1 MILHPDNI
9 CFLLAR
15 TEQKHYQYTKDLLA
29 KRDIPITPGH
39 MSILCTLFRG
49 DGIGMTELSRK
60 SHFDN
65 STITGLVDRLE
76 RDGFLV
82 RSDVPGD
89 RRAYNILLTAKS
101 LKLRDDIE
109 QISRFVAEE
118 MLEGCS
124 AVEIRHFRKVLVN
137 IFHRL
142 K

>member
-15 TEQKHYQYTKDLLA
+15 TEQRHYQYTKDLLA
-29 KRDIPITPGH
+29 RRNIPVTPGQL
-39 MSILCTLFRG
+39 SILCTLFEG

-65 STITGLVDRLE
+65 STITGLVDKLE

-82 RSDVPGD
+82 RSNVPGD
-89 RRAYNILLTAKS
+89 RRAYNISLTEKS
-101 LKLRDDIE
+101 LELRTALQE
-109 QISRFVAEE
+109 VSHFVAQE
-118 MLEGCS
+118 MLKGCS
-124 AVEIRHFRKVLVN
+124 AEEIAHFRKVLIN